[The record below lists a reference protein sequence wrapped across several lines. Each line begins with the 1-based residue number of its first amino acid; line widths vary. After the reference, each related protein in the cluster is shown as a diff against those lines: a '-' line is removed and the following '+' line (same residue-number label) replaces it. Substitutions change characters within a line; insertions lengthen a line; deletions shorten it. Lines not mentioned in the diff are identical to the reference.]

1 MAREG
6 PSLIKLSFLFLD
18 MSEGLHVVFF
28 LCLLAFGSPH
38 PLEKCVNVTSSPFVF
53 IYVCEYGLI
62 LLEQPKLSMY
72 I

>member
-1 MAREG
+1 MACEG
-6 PSLIKLSFLFLD
+6 PSLIKLSLLFLNV
-18 MSEGLHVVFF
+18 SEGLRVVVFF
-28 LCLLAFGSPH
+28 LCLLAFVCP
-38 PLEKCVNVTSSPFVF
+38 PPETCVNVTSSPFVF